1 MLRVLLKSSKYL
13 SLVFLF
19 LFLLPLG
26 VHAGVFWSKG
36 WEKSWRSADWSS
48 AGILNKS
55 ASTSDAIIS
64 VYAARTGRWKGIFA
78 VHSWIL
84 VKDRNSRSWDR
95 YEVVGWGTPIR
106 KNAYAPDARWYGN
119 EPMLVG
125 SVSGELAETLI
136 PKVRAAVDRYPHGAR
151 GDYHIWPG
159 PNSNTFVATVLRE
172 VPELGLSLPP
182 TAVGKD
188 FLADGGWFSTHG
200 EGFKISAN
208 GIFGLSLGGPEG
220 FEINILGLV
229 AGFDWQHPALKLP
242 GFGRIGA

>member
-1 MLRVLLKSSKYL
+1 MLTALLKSTKYL
-13 SLVFLF
+13 MLVFVF

-26 VHAGVFWSKG
+26 VHAAVFWSKG
-36 WEKSWRSADWSS
+36 WEKSWRNADWSS
-48 AGILNKS
+48 AGLLEEATR
-55 ASTSDAIIS
+55 ASEPRIS

-78 VHSWIL
+78 VHSWIV

-95 YEVVGWGTPIR
+95 FEVVGWGTPIR

-125 SVSGELAETLI
+125 TVSGELADSLI
-136 PKVRAAVDRYPHGAR
+136 PKVRAAVNRYPHGAR

-159 PNSNTFVATVLRE
+159 PNSNTFVATILRD

-188 FLADGGWFSTHG
+188 YLADGGWFSAG
-200 EGFKISAN
+200 ANGIKISAN
-208 GIFGLSLGGPEG
+208 GLFGLSLGGPEG

-229 AGFDWQHPALKLP
+229 AGLDWQQPAVKLP
-242 GFGRIGA
+242 GFGRIGS

>member
-1 MLRVLLKSSKYL
+1 MLRALLNSTKYL
-13 SLVFLF
+13 SLIFIF

-26 VHAGVFWSKG
+26 VHAAVFWSKG

-48 AGILNKS
+48 AGILDE
-55 ASTSDAIIS
+55 ATSNSEATIS

-84 VKDRNSRSWDR
+84 IKDRNSRSWDR
-95 YEVVGWGTPIR
+95 HEVVGWGTPIR

-119 EPMLVG
+119 EPILVG
-125 SVSGELAETLI
+125 TVIGDLAETLI
-136 PKVRAAVDRYPHGAR
+136 PKVRAAVERYPHGAR
-151 GDYHIWPG
+151 GDYNIWPG

-188 FLADGGWFSTHG
+188 FLTDGGWFSNSG
-200 EGFKISAN
+200 DGIKFSAN
-208 GIFGLSLGGPEG
+208 GLFGFSFGGPEG
-220 FEINILGLV
+220 FEVNILGLV